1 MTQSE
6 FEKLEKDVIVNVN
19 NYVWNDS
26 KTDYTYKYNGLNR
39 TLFAIASKKK
49 ILIILN
55 DGSLSEINKT
65 SDNSYSNAY
74 TILKKRIE
82 QLNADKNSLQQ
93 SNENKTDEIESPN
106 KLTKQNIEKID
117 NKYLLDKITIE
128 KQKAKLLIENAKP
141 NFTVKIPKAL
151 AKGYFNLDLSNFLK
165 GLTGGMS
172 TFAIGLLMSKITSN
186 LSELL
191 SSNLN
196 DDKNIS
202 ASKIESNLNSINLSE
217 LIQETIEEEN
227 LMKTNTIINTVT
239 TISGTTISSVSG
251 NTNDIIYDTSS
262 NLNETGNYID
272 NSLDVKL
279 NITLDTENKNKITI
293 KNKNKEKY
301 SVNQRNREDL
311 LNSSIVEERLNSIQQ
326 AQEII
331 YNPNYGKYLK

>member
-6 FEKLEKDVIVNVN
+6 FEKFEKDVIVNQY
-19 NYVWNDS
+19 NYIWDDS
-26 KTDYTYKYNGLNR
+26 KTEYHSTYNELSR
-39 TLFAIASKKK
+39 TFFAIAPIKKVVV
-49 ILIILN
+49 ILN
-55 DGSLSEINKT
+55 DGKFYEVKN
-65 SDNSYSNAY
+65 NSHNDYSGVY
-74 TILKKRIE
+74 DILKERIKK
-82 QLNADKNSLQQ
+82 LNEDKNSLQQ
-93 SNENKTDEIESPN
+93 SNGNKTDEIESPN

-141 NFTVKIPKAL
+141 NFTIKIPKAS
-151 AKGYFNLDLSNFLK
+151 AKGYFHLDLGNFLK
-165 GLTGGMS
+165 GLTGS
-172 TFAIGLLMSKITSN
+172 LSSFAMGLLMSKITST
-186 LSELL
+186 LSDLL
-191 SSNLN
+191 SSNLD

-251 NTNDIIYDTSS
+251 NTNDMIYDTSS

-272 NSLDVKL
+272 NNLDVKL
-279 NITLDTENKNKITI
+279 NITLDTENKNKII
-293 KNKNKEKY
+293 NKNKEKY